1 MTYDQLFG
9 NISSISWQYICSKFI
24 EHVPMYKFDIDNV
37 ELLKMQSIN
46 FILYELVTKNMD
58 IHEKIVNWL
67 I

>member
-9 NISSISWQYICSKFI
+9 NILPYLGNILCSKFI
-24 EHVPMYKFDIDNV
+24 EHVPMYKFHIDNV